1 MVRIDFAGELQGN
14 ETGSASLVELLESAE
29 KILKD
34 RQSEQNLSSEETKA
48 SLCLYHQLQ
57 DILSLSARTGDST
70 AVPSSPKQIRQDFHE
85 TFVAPKKKKRFAFK
99 PSLTKKSSVRSE
111 TEKTEASDRFGGAST
126 EFFSERMFTNFY

>member
-14 ETGSASLVELLESAE
+14 ETGSASLVQLLENAE

-34 RQSEQNLSSEETKA
+34 RQSKQNLSSEEIKA

-57 DILSLSARTGDST
+57 DILSLSTRTGDST
-70 AVPSSPKQIRQDFHE
+70 AVPSSPKQTRQDFHE
-85 TFVAPKKKKRFAFK
+85 TSVAPKKRKSFEFK
-99 PSLTKKSSVRSE
+99 TSLKKKSSVRSV
-111 TEKTEASDRFGGAST
+111 TEKTETRNRFGGAST